1 MIIIMGG
8 VVEILIISIFIIVGG
23 VMLSLLTNTREE
35 EVVGWERLEGLETRQ
50 TK

>member
-8 VVEILIISIFIIVGG
+8 VIEILIISICIIIGG
-23 VMLSLLTNTREE
+23 VILSLLTNTREK